1 MHRITNNLF
10 ESIKEVISVDKEKE
24 PVLLN
29 EKVEELDELKKS
41 TLGNY
46 IKRASG
52 DAANKMHDAS
62 AYASIATNAQKTDAS
77 SKEWMSAA
85 HKLSNKAQS
94 RLKGIDKATDKL
106 TKEEAEELDT
116 RGVAEDF
123 EVDEA
128 TGVTNYNPKSQGGTR
143 KELLA
148 KYHKTKD
155 SKDAEAARKAGA
167 TQKELHSEEVEEQ
180 GVSETSDYFRR
191 REREEAIIS
200 GQKPARKKQPAQ
212 TSDYARRREQEKKA
226 EKGVAEG
233 LLAEMDKSAPQPGRD
248 GRVSHSTYGSRDKDG
263 SKGPEKE
270 AKPITAKKA
279 KQDALDILKKQGV
292 AEGRFS
298 LSGYSHA
305 AIKQKEMEGELGHE
319 VRPGFDPKTYAD
331 RLRRKYGSLKP
342 PGGPEASKHPGPGT
356 APMPSLKKE
365 EMENNMPKNNK
376 KIMEFVIEN
385 IIQIEIPD
393 NLTYQDYLDAVNT
406 IVNSN
411 DENDQQEIV
420 TIANEAFEN
429 GNLEIIAE
437 AELIRSGI
445 LEARG
450 KDGDRAEMELYRR
463 GAEPSSGRIV
473 TKTAT
478 GTKYEKVFPSSMGVT
493 GENQR
498 AKKAREERNK
508 RISGRKDI

>member
-1 MHRITNNLF
+1 MYRITNNLF

-106 TKEEAEELDT
+106 TKEEAEELDELDKSTLGSYVKKASGDVQQSAYRSGLSASKGVVNNPTINKTLKRRQGIAKAVDRLTSEAEKLDT

-167 TQKELHSEEVEEQ
+167 TQKEL
-180 GVSETSDYFRR
+180 
-191 REREEAIIS
+191 
-200 GQKPARKKQPAQ
+200 
-212 TSDYARRREQEKKA
+212 
-226 EKGVAEG
+226 
-233 LLAEMDKSAPQPGRD
+233 
-248 GRVSHSTYGSRDKDG
+248 
-263 SKGPEKE
+263 
-270 AKPITAKKA
+270 
-279 KQDALDILKKQGV
+279 QGV

>member
-46 IKRASG
+46 IKRASS

-106 TKEEAEELDT
+106 TKEEAEELDELDKSTLGSYVKKASGDVQQSAYRSGLSASKGVVNNPTINKTLKRRQGIAKAVDRLTSEAEKLDT

-167 TQKELHSEEVEEQ
+167 TQKEL
-180 GVSETSDYFRR
+180 
-191 REREEAIIS
+191 
-200 GQKPARKKQPAQ
+200 
-212 TSDYARRREQEKKA
+212 
-226 EKGVAEG
+226 
-233 LLAEMDKSAPQPGRD
+233 
-248 GRVSHSTYGSRDKDG
+248 
-263 SKGPEKE
+263 
-270 AKPITAKKA
+270 
-279 KQDALDILKKQGV
+279 QGV

-305 AIKQKEMEGELGHE
+305 AIKQKEMKGELGHE
-319 VRPGFDPKTYAD
+319 DRPGFDPKTYAD

-356 APMPSLKKE
+356 APMPSLNKE

>member
-1 MHRITNNLF
+1 MYRITNNLF

-167 TQKELHSEEVEEQ
+167 TQKEL
-180 GVSETSDYFRR
+180 
-191 REREEAIIS
+191 
-200 GQKPARKKQPAQ
+200 
-212 TSDYARRREQEKKA
+212 
-226 EKGVAEG
+226 
-233 LLAEMDKSAPQPGRD
+233 
-248 GRVSHSTYGSRDKDG
+248 
-263 SKGPEKE
+263 
-270 AKPITAKKA
+270 
-279 KQDALDILKKQGV
+279 QGV